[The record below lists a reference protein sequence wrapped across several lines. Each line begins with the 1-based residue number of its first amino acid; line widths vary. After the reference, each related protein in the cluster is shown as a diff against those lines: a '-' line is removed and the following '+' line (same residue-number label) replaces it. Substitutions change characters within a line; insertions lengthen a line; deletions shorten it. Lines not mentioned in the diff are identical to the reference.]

1 MANEAL
7 QPVGRRSALS
17 HGYLRSGDHPLK
29 TAILNLIEQL
39 VFSGDVM
46 VQASQAHPGR
56 TRKVSHGRRVEPFIS
71 KYLGCGRQDLLEA
84 FIERGGSHSN
94 VRSAKARFA

>member
-7 QPVGRRSALS
+7 QPLGWRSALC
-17 HGYLRSGDHPLK
+17 HGYLRSGDYPLE
-29 TAILNLIEQL
+29 TALLNLIEQL

-56 TRKVSHGRRVEPFIS
+56 TRKISHGRRVEPFIS
-71 KYLGCGRQDLLEA
+71 KYLGSSRQDLLEA

-94 VRSAKARFA
+94 VRSVKARFS